1 MHFNSR
7 PSARGDTFASGNERS
22 ALGFQFTP
30 LREGRH
36 EDEADQHRRGISIH
50 APPRGAT
57 RALTR
62 RTTSPSYF
70 NSRPS
75 ARGDTRS
82 ATRWHRR
89 ILFQFTPLREGRRTR
104 FRGLVVIVISI
115 HAPPRGATCVGT
127 SMTNCFTI
135 FQFTP
140 LREGRHTSNC
150 ISCFVDKFQFTPLRE
165 GRLGS
170 QNVTRQR
177 VQISIHA
184 PPRGATL
191 IRFFNRFPLYF
202 NSRPSARGDGYCRAR
217 YEATFISIHAPPRGA
232 TQVRGLPPT
241 DSRISIH
248 APPRG
253 ATATRYPHWYKPFHF
268 NSRPSARGDER
279 HYWDKPS
286 TVRFQFT
293 PLREGRRHEDT
304 GLLQNGNHFNSRP
317 SARGDN
323 SAGSACTALLYFNS
337 RPSARG
343 DGAVSKT
350 YVDEQISIHAPPR
363 GATSC
368 RNFCGFWAL
377 NFNSRPSARGDG
389 TDKDYIAQIM
399 ISIHAPPR
407 GATIAAEAATVRP
420 YYFNSR
426 PSARGDALLDAR
438 ELHNSI
444 SIHAP
449 PRGATRRK
457 RRQRKQSP
465 ISIHAPP
472 RGATYCKK

>member
-1 MHFNSR
+1 MAQADFISIHAPPRGATNTISRLSRHRHFNSR
-7 PSARGDTFASGNERS
+7 PSARGDTDSARVTGKALVFQFTPLREGRPQNEICLRPVT
-22 ALGFQFTP
+22 GFQFTP
-30 LREGRH
+30 LREGRLTWSKR
-36 EDEADQHRRGISIH
+36 ANT
-50 APPRGAT
+50 PR
-57 RALTR
+57 
-62 RTTSPSYF
+62 YF

-75 ARGDTRS
+75 ARGDVQNRVLYTL
-82 ATRWHRR
+82 AC
-89 ILFQFTPLREGRRTR
+89 
-104 FRGLVVIVISI
+104 ISI

-317 SARGDN
+317 SARGDQ
-323 SAGSACTALLYFNS
+323 SSPAY
-337 RPSARG
+337 
-343 DGAVSKT
+343 
-350 YVDEQISIHAPPR
+350 AP
-363 GATSC
+363 
-368 RNFCGFWAL
+368 F
-377 NFNSRPSARGDG
+377 
-389 TDKDYIAQIM
+389 
-399 ISIHAPPR
+399 
-407 GATIAAEAATVRP
+407 V
-420 YYFNSR
+420 
-426 PSARGDALLDAR
+426 
-438 ELHNSI
+438 
-444 SIHAP
+444 
-449 PRGATRRK
+449 
-457 RRQRKQSP
+457 P

-472 RGATYCKK
+472 RGATTLPEVPVQPYCISIHAPPRGATALSAKRMLMSKFQFTPLREGRLFLRALR

>member
-1 MHFNSR
+1 MAQADFISIHAPPRGATNTISRLSRHRHFNSR
-7 PSARGDTFASGNERS
+7 PSARGDTDSARVTGKALVFQFTPLREGRPQNEICLRPVT
-22 ALGFQFTP
+22 GFQFTP
-30 LREGRH
+30 LREGRLTWSKR
-36 EDEADQHRRGISIH
+36 ANT
-50 APPRGAT
+50 PR
-57 RALTR
+57 
-62 RTTSPSYF
+62 YF

-75 ARGDTRS
+75 ARGDMLPLVCGSNANYFNSRPS
-82 ATRWHRR
+82 A
-89 ILFQFTPLREGRRTR
+89 
-104 FRGLVVIVISI
+104 RGDDQHHQLISIISHFNSRPSARGDVQNRVLYTLACISI

-317 SARGDN
+317 SARGD
-323 SAGSACTALLYFNS
+323 
-337 RPSARG
+337 
-343 DGAVSKT
+343 GAVSKT

-363 GATSC
+363 GATVSSGVTVILVTLFQFTPL
-368 RNFCGFWAL
+368 REGRHGRTWDEWTQL
-377 NFNSRPSARGDG
+377 
-389 TDKDYIAQIM
+389 Q

-407 GATIAAEAATVRP
+407 GAT
-420 YYFNSR
+420 
-426 PSARGDALLDAR
+426 
-438 ELHNSI
+438 
-444 SIHAP
+444 
-449 PRGATRRK
+449 
-457 RRQRKQSP
+457 KQL
-465 ISIHAPP
+465 
-472 RGATYCKK
+472 